1 MGSAVPPFECG
12 AVSSDLPGDRGVDPA
27 AAHVSDTMPW
37 AAANVVRYLCHVL
50 LPQAELLNHRGFQP
64 RPPTAA
70 TVFAA
75 AVSGWG
81 YWSGPYQHLLA
92 RMKAR
97 ASVLVLHALVRACR
111 GGITGD

>member
-50 LPQAELLNHRGFQP
+50 LPQAQLLNHRGFQP

-81 YWSGPYQHLLA
+81 FGSGPYQHLLA

-111 GGITGD
+111 GSVTGD